1 MAVSLMLV
9 DDDPLALASLTQ
21 TLRRHLPTAIVEA
34 FGDPTLAL
42 PRLQDQPFAVIV
54 TDFSMPAING
64 FGLLRSARE
73 AGSDA
78 AFIVMTGDS
87 IDSMLVEGLRF
98 GVFGIIDK
106 PINRLALIALI
117 QQAIESHRL
126 RQEVTELRRTLIEA
140 GTELG
145 SLVRGI
151 VPETEEAFQPPLPY

>member
-1 MAVSLMLV
+1 L
-9 DDDPLALASLTQ
+9 
-21 TLRRHLPTAIVEA
+21 LRPSGT
-34 FGDPTLAL
+34 PTLAL
-42 PRLQDQPFAVIV
+42 RRFQDQPFAVIV

>member
-1 MAVSLMLV
+1 
-9 DDDPLALASLTQ
+9 
-21 TLRRHLPTAIVEA
+21 
-34 FGDPTLAL
+34 
-42 PRLQDQPFAVIV
+42 
-54 TDFSMPAING
+54 MPAING

-87 IDSMLVEGLRF
+87 IDRMLVEGLRF
-98 GVFGIIDK
+98 RVFGIIDK

-145 SLVRGI
+145 NLVRGI